1 MSEKTRFPLYMSGE
15 TQAKLNRHY
24 KDNGSTSKTA
34 FIENAINF
42 YVGYLNANNTGEFLP
57 DAFNRRIQ
65 DGENRIASLLFK
77 FAVEHDMMMR
87 LAAEGFD
94 LDEEHL
100 RRLRGRS
107 VRRVKETRGKLSL
120 EQIAR
125 EVELS

>member
-1 MSEKTRFPLYMSGE
+1 MSGE

-125 EVELS
+125 EADVS